1 LARFYAYKQI
11 AFDKPRSVPV
21 EQVPAEVLDEF
32 YMSGDSETIIRLLEE
47 YVRGGHIIPWNV
59 TGMFDLERVRSS
71 YKVLKEVLAY
81 VKR

>member
-1 LARFYAYKQI
+1 MRYDRETTLQAI
-11 AFDKPRSVPV
+11 

-47 YVRGGHIIPWNV
+47 HVRKDLQHIILWNV
-59 TGMFDLERVRSS
+59 TDMFDLERVRSS